1 MGSLFVCVCM
11 FMCCVFVVRVVCVL
25 VSEECRGRWRGILII
40 DDAVVGDHDDV
51 DDVVMVM
58 MMFLLMMI

>member
-25 VSEECRGRWRGILII
+25 VSEECRGSVEIGG
-40 DDAVVGDHDDV
+40 AGC
-51 DDVVMVM
+51 
-58 MMFLLMMI
+58 